1 MHRLITG
8 SVRRFLVLGMLCAGL
23 AACAK
28 SPKDAYVE
36 AYRALEQG
44 KLDEAA
50 GYFSESAHA
59 FLGSAKLRMVLAMQA
74 EKIQKCGGIR
84 DLNIDLQGEG
94 DVRTGKSTITFK
106 GDCAP
111 VEENVRLVRE
121 NDQWKVGLD

>member
-1 MHRLITG
+1 MHVLNVKSARRLLA
-8 SVRRFLVLGMLCAGL
+8 LVMLCAGL

-28 SPKDAYVE
+28 SPRDVYVE
-36 AYRALEQG
+36 TYRALEQG

-50 GYFSESAHA
+50 GHFSEAAHA
-59 FLGSAKLRMVLAMQA
+59 FLGSAKLRMVLAAQA
-74 EKIQKCGGIR
+74 EKIQECGGIR
-84 DLNIDLQGEG
+84 DLNVDLQGEG

-121 NDQWKVGLD
+121 NDQWKIGLN